1 VDGVQMKDIY
11 QRIDEILPK
20 ITQPAFRQN
29 KGLGNEIGFYVFDY
43 DPEYELLVRDR
54 VKFIKEK
61 AKGAYGLNIVEFDL
75 YEIIIEMLDS
85 KGYLKKNFEM
95 EEKKGSEHVIFKATK
110 STLRITE
117 DDDVF
122 VKYIGERLDG
132 ADIVFLTGVGKAWP
146 IIRSHTILNNLHRI
160 VEEQPLVMFFP
171 GTYDGGSLMLFN
183 SLKDDNYYRA
193 FQLVDK
199 Y

>member
-1 VDGVQMKDIY
+1 MKDIY

-20 ITQPAFRQN
+20 IIEPNFRKN

-43 DPEYELLVRDR
+43 EPEYELLVRDR

-61 AKGAYGLNIVEFDL
+61 LQSGYGLNIAEFDL
-75 YEIIIEMLDS
+75 YEIIIEMLEV

-117 DDDVF
+117 DDDLF
-122 VKYIGERLDG
+122 VKYIEERLEG
-132 ADIVFLTGVGKAWP
+132 VDIVFLTGIGKAWP
-146 IIRSHTILNNLHRI
+146 IIRSHTILNNLHRVI
-160 VEEQPLVMFFP
+160 EKQPLVMFFP

-193 FQLVDK
+193 FPLIDK

>member
-1 VDGVQMKDIY
+1 MKDIY

-20 ITQPAFRQN
+20 ITGPAFRQN

-43 DPEYELLVRDR
+43 DPKYELLVRDR
-54 VKFIKEK
+54 VQFIKEK
-61 AKGAYGLNIVEFDL
+61 AKGAYGLNIVQFDL
-75 YEIIIEMLDS
+75 YEIIIEMLES
-85 KGYLKKNFEM
+85 KGYLKRNFEM
-95 EEKKGSEHVIFKATK
+95 EQKKGSEYVLFKATK

-122 VKYIGERLDG
+122 VKYIGERLVG
-132 ADIVFLTGVGKAWP
+132 ADIVFLTGVGRAWP

-160 VEEQPLVMFFP
+160 VEDQPLVMFFP

-183 SLKDDNYYRA
+183 TLKDDNYYRA
-193 FQLVDK
+193 FSLVDK

>member
-1 VDGVQMKDIY
+1 MVKDIY
-11 QRIDEILPK
+11 QRLDEILPK
-20 ITQPAFRQN
+20 IVEADFRKN

-43 DPEYELLVRDR
+43 NPEEELLVRDR

-61 AKGAYGLNIVEFDL
+61 AKAAYGLNIVEFDL
-75 YEIIIEMLDS
+75 YEIIIETLIDF
-85 KGYLKKNFEM
+85 GYLDRCFKM
-95 EEKKGSEHVIFKATK
+95 EQVKGSEHVLLKAIKTCLK
-110 STLRITE
+110 ITE
-117 DDDVF
+117 DDDLF
-122 VKYIGERLDG
+122 LEYIKSRIDG
-132 ADIVFLTGVGKAWP
+132 SDVVFLTGIGKAWP

-171 GTYDGGSLMLFN
+171 GTYNGGTLMLFN
-183 SLKDDNYYRA
+183 QLKDDNYYRA

>member
-1 VDGVQMKDIY
+1 MKDIY
-11 QRIDEILPK
+11 HRIDEILPK
-20 ITQPAFRQN
+20 IIEPNFRQN

-43 DPEYELLVRDR
+43 SPEYELLVRDR
-54 VKFIKEK
+54 IEFIKEK
-61 AKGAYGLNIVEFDL
+61 ANGAYGLNIVEFDL
-75 YEIIIEMLDS
+75 YEIIIELLDL

-95 EEKKGSEHVIFKATK
+95 EEKKGSEFVLNATK
-110 STLRITE
+110 KALRLTLDNDLVVE
-117 DDDVF
+117 
-122 VKYIGERLDG
+122 YISERLEG

-171 GTYDGGSLMLFN
+171 GNYDGGTLMLFN
-183 SLKDDNYYRA
+183 NLKDDNYYRA
-193 FQLVDK
+193 FPLVDK